1 MRIAI
6 NTRLL
11 LPGRLEGMGWYTYE
25 LCKRLSEAHPEDEF
39 FFFFDRPFDPGLKF
53 GPNVNMIVLGP
64 RARFAPTY
72 WWWFEVVL
80 PKAFKKY
87 GIEVFFSPD
96 NFCSLRS
103 KVPTALTIHDLS
115 PLHFPV
121 QFAFVHRWHY
131 LYYLPRFMKRA
142 ERVISVSNYGKT
154 DIQKTVG
161 ISGDKIAVIP
171 NGARAIFAPV
181 AAEVQADTRA
191 QFSTGEPYFVFI
203 GSLNGR
209 KNLAR
214 LVQAYDSFRQNSQSQ
229 VKLVLAGRRGWQL
242 QAFDAALQASPYRQD
257 ILLLSYV
264 EEKDLPRLLGSALG
278 LVYVSTFEGFGLP
291 VLEAMCC
298 DTPVICSHVS
308 SLPEVAGEA
317 ALLVDPYEV
326 QSISNA
332 MLRLWQEPDLRQI
345 LIEKARLQRLPYS
358 WSHAAEEL
366 YLVLKGIVRG

>member
-6 NTRLL
+6 NTRILI
-11 LPGRLEGMGWYTYE
+11 PDRLEGVGWYTYE

-39 FFFFDRPFDPGLKF
+39 YFFFDRPYDPSLKF
-53 GPNVNMIVLGP
+53 GPNVKMIVLGP
-64 RARFAPTY
+64 KARFAPTY

-103 KVPTALTIHDLS
+103 PVPTALTIHDLS
-115 PLHFPV
+115 PLHFPE
-121 QFAFVHRWHY
+121 QFAFIHRWHY

-142 ERVISVSNYGKT
+142 ERVISVSNYGKA
-154 DIQKTVG
+154 DIQKTLG
-161 ISGDKIAVIP
+161 IVGDKIVAIS
-171 NGARAIFAPV
+171 NGIRANFVPISS
-181 AAEVQADTRA
+181 EVQAQTRT

-214 LVQAYDSFRQNSQSQ
+214 LVQAYGLFRQNSKST

-242 QAFDAALQASPYRQD
+242 QEFEEALQNSPFRED
-257 ILLLSYV
+257 IHLLDYV
-264 EEKDLPRLLGSALG
+264 EEVDLPRLLGSALG

-298 DTPVICSHVS
+298 DTPVICSNAS
-308 SLPEVAGEA
+308 ALPEVVGDA
-317 ALLVDPYEV
+317 ALLVDPYDLNN
-326 QSISNA
+326 ISEA
-332 MLRLWQEPDLRQI
+332 MSRLWHEPNLRQN
-345 LIEKARLQRLPYS
+345 LIEKARLQRRAYS
-358 WSHAAEEL
+358 WDQAAEDL
-366 YLVLKGIVRG
+366 YAVLKEIAGR